1 MRVSF
6 ILLFVFTGVYFTKA
20 QTVELRTDST
30 IINSKLRIKNH
41 NEASGKV
48 LTSDAKGNASWQAIP
63 LSSAFWQIGST
74 STEIIPSSPIVKVK
88 IPGSLQIPTGAAAGR
103 YLRSSDANGNAV
115 WATFPSFSL
124 SLPYYGGISSSANAF
139 TLENSDLSG
148 FAFNSIGNIRLQNI
162 NEKPGYILFS
172 TDETGNAKWADGNCI
187 SKCSFSLTRTLK
199 ADISG
204 STVQFLPFVTK
215 VFDICDATV
224 FVDIQGDND
233 FHYFRAPVDGIYQF
247 DFVGG
252 FLSLNNFTLGIYTVG
267 VGNTPSVP
275 LFLSFRQGSNIENSH
290 TYTATIKL
298 NAGDKIAPT
307 VLRNSASGSVAFN
320 NTGISESVRFSG
332 HIIEAIN
339 CFDKKQ

>member
-1 MRVSF
+1 MRLSF
-6 ILLFVFTGVYFTKA
+6 VLLFVSICISYTKA

-41 NEASGKV
+41 NEAAGKV
-48 LTSDAKGNASWQAIP
+48 LTSDAIGNASWQNIP
-63 LSSAFWQIGST
+63 LSSIFWQIGSA
-74 STEIIPSSPIVKVK
+74 STEIVPSLPIVKVK
-88 IPGSLQIPTGAAAGR
+88 IPGSLQIPTGAATGR

-115 WATFPSFSL
+115 WATLPSFSL

-162 NEKPGYILFS
+162 NEKLGYILFS
-172 TDETGNAKWADGNCI
+172 SDETGNAKWADGNCI
-187 SKCSFSLTRTLK
+187 SKCSFSLTRASK
-199 ADISG
+199 ADLSG
-204 STVQFLPFVTK
+204 TMIQFLPFVTK
-215 VFDICDATV
+215 VFDICNTTTL
-224 FVDIQGDND
+224 VDGLGDND
-233 FHYFRAPVDGIYQF
+233 FHYFKAPLDGIYQF

-307 VLRNSASGSVAFN
+307 VVRNSSSSGSIAFN
-320 NTGISESVRFSG
+320 NSGISESVRFSG

-339 CFDKKQ
+339 CFDKK